1 MSSQGPEFVDIVR
14 LTLLGNR
21 LELAMICV
29 LCYDYVITFGQ
40 EVRCIWMRKKTGATV
55 LYLFIRYVCLVSY
68 CILPAVTY
76 ILTLN
81 VERSGFCTLIG
92 RMQVITELIAFI
104 PLGAFSAMRALA
116 LSGMNCKLAALVFIL
131 ACGPFAV
138 NIWLY
143 SENGVH
149 AVTLPVIGCTDVSN
163 ETAYEARIGEAT
175 YMAPF
180 IGTVLNNRL
189 HYQAGIGMTW
199 RSGGMPGGRPSLV
212 KAMVLHGTLYFVT
225 LLILNVLHLTF
236 TLMSELIAAEQTAS
250 LVQLFTDPLT
260 IIITCRFLLALQSA
274 NMELTGEN
282 TGAECDTL
290 RFASLVIGSLGGVVD
305 AGIDGGAAEED
316 CLSTPAEVSE
326 GDTPS
331 VGADTGRC
339 CERGLL

>member
-149 AVTLPVIGCTDVSN
+149 AVTLPVIGCTDTVHSGV
-163 ETAYEARIGEAT
+163 TVARSCVIASDMLVIAIT
-175 YMAPF
+175 WWHA
-180 IGTVLNNRL
+180 
-189 HYQAGIGMTW
+189 ASGIGMTW

-212 KAMVLHGTLYFVT
+212 KAMVLHGTVYFVT

-250 LVQLFTDPLT
+250 LIQLFTDPLT
-260 IIITCRFLLALQSA
+260 IIITCRFLLSLQSA

-290 RFASLVIGSLGGVVD
+290 RFASLVIGSMGGVID
-305 AGIDGGAAEED
+305 AGLDGGVAEED
-316 CLSTPAEVSE
+316 SLSTPAEVSE

-331 VGADTGRC
+331 VGADPGRC

>member
-1 MSSQGPEFVDIVR
+1 
-14 LTLLGNR
+14 
-21 LELAMICV
+21 V

-81 VERSGFCTLIG
+81 VEAVSTGSSSPHSHKGCSPRDRT
-92 RMQVITELIAFI
+92 VAFGSHGI
-104 PLGAFSAMRALA
+104 YTAFSAMRALA

-163 ETAYEARIGEAT
+163 ETAYEARIG
-175 YMAPF
+175 
-180 IGTVLNNRL
+180 
-189 HYQAGIGMTW
+189 IGMTW

-212 KAMVLHGTLYFVT
+212 KAMVLHGGYYDRT

-250 LVQLFTDPLT
+250 LIQLFTDPLT
-260 IIITCRFLLALQSA
+260 IIITCRFLLSLQSA

-290 RFASLVIGSLGGVVD
+290 RFASLVIGSMGGVID
-305 AGIDGGAAEED
+305 AGLDGGVAEED
-316 CLSTPAEVSE
+316 SLSTPAEVSE

-331 VGADTGRC
+331 VGADPGRC